1 VPDPFPAQRSIVS
14 AAALAARLLP
24 CYDLPPPVR
33 CEFLQQ
39 GDNDTYLVHAG
50 TPGLPD
56 GADRPAAPARS
67 VLRVYRLGKHPR
79 AAVEAEVALLDML
92 HTSGAAVAPA
102 IRRRDGAAV
111 ATLEAPEGPRYAVLF
126 AFAPGDLAGFGMTPA
141 QARRYGQ
148 EVARLHA
155 AADAAS
161 GPFARPPLD
170 LEALL
175 DRPLAR
181 LAALLAH
188 RPRDAAALRALAD
201 RLRGRLA
208 ALPRTRPQWGLC
220 HGDLHKRNVV
230 FAAGDAPTIL
240 DFDCAGEGWRAYDL
254 AVLLWS
260 TALQGLGT
268 ALWERYLEGYQ
279 ELRPLGPAER
289 DAVPAFVAARDLWT
303 MGVEAGRVE
312 AGAVGRGQ
320 LPDSYW
326 DRRLAALHAWCGAAG
341 LGPDGQPPPRP
352 PGTGTVPGA
361 AGASGHAAAPDGDA
375 PRAEPEYHRLVRDGV
390 LDAHRFVR
398 AVFSGRRRGHP
409 LAWERLV
416 LRPVEVRGRPRV
428 QFTYH
433 DARRSVDRNLAGRAL
448 RDELAAA
455 LRLPFRSVF
464 VELTDRELHVTFNKR
479 GEVAVRSG
487 RKTEPVA
494 RTLAHDHQKR
504 QPLPAGAPDPYLI
517 ATGVMAPDGRVRP
530 DKYDKFRQINE
541 FLRLLDQLVTKHGGG
556 ALPDTVV
563 DLGCGN
569 AYLAFAAYHHFR
581 HRLGHPVALCGV
593 DVQGPLL
600 VARREQAARLGWDAL
615 TFVESAIADYA
626 PPRAPDLVLSLHACD
641 TATDDALA
649 RAIRWRSRYVLSVPC
664 CQHELQQQ
672 LRTGDDPTALRP
684 VYRDGIL
691 AERLGDVLT
700 DTLRA
705 LILRICGY
713 ATDVVQFVSA
723 EHTAKNLMLRAA
735 RTARPGDPAVVA
747 EYVRLRDFL
756 GVTPYLECLLGAE
769 FAEALG
775 SAQTAGDTDVR
786 GIRCS
791 PGHLPPAP

>member
-24 CYDLPPPVR
+24 RYDLPPPVR
-33 CEFLQQ
+33 CELLQQ
-39 GDNDTYLVHAG
+39 GDNDTYLVRTGA
-50 TPGLPD
+50 PGLPD
-56 GADRPAAPARS
+56 ALARRI
-67 VLRVYRLGKHPR
+67 LRVYRLGKHSR
-79 AAVEAEVALLDML
+79 AAVEAEVALLDTL
-92 HTSGAAVAPA
+92 HASGVAVAPA
-102 IRRRDGAAV
+102 VRQRDGAAV
-111 ATLEAPEGPRYAVLF
+111 ATLEAPEGPRHAVLF
-126 AFAPGDLAGFGMTPA
+126 AFAPGDLAGFGMTLS

-155 AADAAS
+155 AADVAP
-161 GPFARPPLD
+161 GRFDRRPLD

-175 DRPLAR
+175 DRPLAHLDVR
-181 LAALLAH
+181 LAH
-188 RPRDAAALRALAD
+188 RPRDAATLRALAE

-208 ALPRTRPQWGLC
+208 ALPRTGPQWGLC

-240 DFDCAGEGWRAYDL
+240 DFDCAGAGWRAYDL
-254 AVLLWS
+254 AVFLWS
-260 TALQGLGT
+260 TAMQGGLGT
-268 ALWERYLEGYQ
+268 ALWDRYLEGYL

-303 MGVEAGRVE
+303 MGGEAGHVE
-312 AGAVGRGQ
+312 AGAAGCGP
-320 LPDSYW
+320 LSDSYW
-326 DRRLAALHAWCGAAG
+326 DRRLAALQAWCAAAG
-341 LGPDGQPPPRP
+341 LGPEGPPPRT
-352 PGTGTVPGA
+352 PGSGTAREGAGA
-361 AGASGHAAAPDGDA
+361 AGPAAAPDGDGDA
-375 PRAEPEYHRLVRDGV
+375 PHAEPEHHRLIRDGV
-390 LDAHRFVR
+390 LDAQRFVR
-398 AVFSGRRRGHP
+398 AAFSGRRRGHP

-416 LRPVEVRGRPRV
+416 IRPVEVRGRARV

-479 GEVAVRSG
+479 GEVAVRSV

-530 DKYDKFRQINE
+530 DKYDKFRQVNE
-541 FLRLLDQLVTKHGGG
+541 FLRLLDQLVTRPGG

-569 AYLAFAAYHHFR
+569 AYLTFAAYHHFR
-581 HRLGHPVALCGV
+581 HRHGHPVALCGV
-593 DVQGPLL
+593 DAQGPLL
-600 VARREQAARLGWDAL
+600 VAHREAAARLGWDAL

-626 PPRAPDLVLSLHACD
+626 PPRAPDLVLALHACD

-664 CQHELQQQ
+664 CQHALQQQ
-672 LRTGDDPTALRP
+672 LRTRDDATALRP

-713 ATDVVQFVSA
+713 ATDVVQFVAS

-735 RTARPGDPAVVA
+735 RTARPGDPAAVA

-756 GVTPYLECLLGAE
+756 GVTPYLERLLGAE
-769 FAEALG
+769 LAAALAA
-775 SAQTAGDTDVR
+775 AQTAGDPNAR

-791 PGHLPPAP
+791 PGRRPPAP